1 MTMRRRGSPAGIWC
15 VLGLFGIALLL
26 GGTPGAVAASGSEA
40 TGAAPA
46 PPHAAV
52 LADSFTL
59 IYPPMAHPYHL
70 SAGSLV
76 GFDYGWIL
84 SAVEIRGSKGSLT
97 ASATG
102 IPLAWGWADGAAL
115 NGTGSFSLTG
125 KYDATTGAVTGTFTF
140 EDTGKGSTNAVA
152 IDWAETFSGGVTG
165 TIGSETAT
173 LVFTGKRSP
182 KCTFTSGQLVEDC
195 GAYSDLEDVV
205 NATFTVQETA
215 ASEPTTTPEEEAE
228 ETPTAEPCADSG
240 ARFTSLSREV
250 EFRHE
255 DDKDNWIPAK
265 MDTQLC
271 VGDHVRTSED
281 SSAII
286 GFSDL
291 STFVL
296 KPESEIV
303 VTLPPA
309 SDSKLQLLFGNIWVN
324 VKKIAN
330 NGTME
335 VDMSQAV
342 TGIKGTTFVLSETG
356 TTSTLKVI
364 EGTVSFTAKAT
375 GQSVEVSTGQTVQ
388 ADATGLSPVTSFDVN
403 AESADWAKLGA
414 GTATG
419 ADSAL
424 PVALLAGLAGLACL
438 VVLLFA
444 GIFIVARRR
453 R

>member
-1 MTMRRRGSPAGIWC
+1 
-15 VLGLFGIALLL
+15 
-26 GGTPGAVAASGSEA
+26 
-40 TGAAPA
+40 
-46 PPHAAV
+46 
-52 LADSFTL
+52 
-59 IYPPMAHPYHL
+59 
-70 SAGSLV
+70 
-76 GFDYGWIL
+76 
-84 SAVEIRGSKGSLT
+84 
-97 ASATG
+97 
-102 IPLAWGWADGAAL
+102 
-115 NGTGSFSLTG
+115 
-125 KYDATTGAVTGTFTF
+125 
-140 EDTGKGSTNAVA
+140 
-152 IDWAETFSGGVTG
+152 
-165 TIGSETAT
+165 
-173 LVFTGKRSP
+173 
-182 KCTFTSGQLVEDC
+182 
-195 GAYSDLEDVV
+195 
-205 NATFTVQETA
+205 
-215 ASEPTTTPEEEAE
+215 
-228 ETPTAEPCADSG
+228 
-240 ARFTSLSREV
+240 V